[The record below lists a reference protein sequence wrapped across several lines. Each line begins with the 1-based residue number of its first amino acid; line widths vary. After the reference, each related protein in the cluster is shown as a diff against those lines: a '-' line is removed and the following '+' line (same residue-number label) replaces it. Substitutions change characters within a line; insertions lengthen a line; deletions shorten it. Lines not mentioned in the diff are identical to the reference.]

1 VVHPPFDA
9 GDPPKASANMP
20 EIETRAET
28 CAGGVVFRRTGGR
41 IEVALGEQR
50 DRLTG
55 SDNTR
60 LPKGHVEPGETPEET
75 AVREVREE
83 IGVAAEIVASL
94 GSVNYTFV
102 EEGIAV
108 AKEVH
113 FFLME
118 IASGEQSPLDGALD
132 GEMERTYWCPIEH
145 APARLTFETE
155 RRIAER
161 ARSALKSRPG
171 R

>member
-1 VVHPPFDA
+1 MAPRPFDA
-9 GDPPKASANMP
+9 DDPPKASANMP
-20 EIETRAET
+20 EIERRAET
-28 CAGGVVFRRTGGR
+28 CAGGVVFRRAGDQ
-41 IEVALGEQR
+41 IEVALAKQR

-55 SDNTR
+55 ADNTR
-60 LPKGHVEPGETPEET
+60 LAKGHVEPGETPEKT

-83 IGVAAEIVASL
+83 IGIAAEIVAPL
-94 GSVNYTFV
+94 GTVNYTFV
-102 EEGIAV
+102 EEGISV

-118 IASGEQSPLDGALD
+118 IASGESLPLD
-132 GEMERTYWCPIEH
+132 GEMERVYWCPIEH
-145 APARLTFETE
+145 ASARLTFETE

-161 ARSALKSRPG
+161 ARSALERFPG

>member
-1 VVHPPFDA
+1 VAHHPFDA
-9 GDPPKASANMP
+9 GDPPKASAKMP
-20 EIETRAET
+20 ENETRVET
-28 CAGGVVFRRTGGR
+28 CAGGVVFRRTGDQ
-41 IEVALGEQR
+41 IEVALAEQR

-60 LPKGHVEPGETPEET
+60 LAKGHVEPGETPEET

-83 IGVAAEIVASL
+83 IGVAAEIVAPL
-94 GSVNYTFV
+94 GAVNYTYV

-118 IASGEQSPLDGALD
+118 IASGERLPLD

-145 APARLTFETE
+145 ASARLTFETE

-161 ARSALKSRPG
+161 ARSALESRPG

>member
-1 VVHPPFDA
+1 
-9 GDPPKASANMP
+9 MP
-20 EIETRAET
+20 EIETRSET
-28 CAGGVVFRRTGGR
+28 CAGGVVFRRLGDR
-41 IEVALGEQR
+41 IEVALAEQR

-55 SDNTR
+55 SNNTR
-60 LPKGHVEPGETPEET
+60 LAKGHVEPGETPEET

-83 IGVAAEIVASL
+83 IGVTAEIVAPL

-102 EEGIAV
+102 EGGIAV

-118 IASGEQSPLDGALD
+118 IASGERSTPD
-132 GEMERTYWCPIEH
+132 GEMARSYWCPIEH
-145 APARLTFETE
+145 ASARLTFETE
-155 RRIAER
+155 RCIAER
-161 ARSALKSRPG
+161 ARSALEGRPG

>member
-1 VVHPPFDA
+1 VAHHPFDA
-9 GDPPKASANMP
+9 GNPPKASAEMS

-28 CAGGVVFRRTGGR
+28 CAGGVVFRRRGDR
-41 IEVALGEQR
+41 IEVALAEQR

-55 SDNTR
+55 SNNTR
-60 LPKGHVEPGETPEET
+60 LAKGHVEPGETPEET

-83 IGVAAEIVASL
+83 IGVAAKIVAPL
-94 GSVNYTFV
+94 GSVNYTYV
-102 EEGIAV
+102 EGGIAV

-118 IASGEQSPLDGALD
+118 LASGERSERD
-132 GEMERTYWCPIEH
+132 GEMARTYWCPIEQ
-145 APARLTFETE
+145 AAARLTFDTE
-155 RRIAER
+155 RGVAER
-161 ARSALKSRPG
+161 ARSALGSHPG

>member
-1 VVHPPFDA
+1 
-9 GDPPKASANMP
+9 MP
-20 EIETRAET
+20 ESETRAET
-28 CAGGVVFRRTGGR
+28 CAGGVVFRRAGDR
-41 IEVALGEQR
+41 FEVALAEQR

-55 SDNTR
+55 KDTTR
-60 LPKGHVEPGETPEET
+60 LAKGHVEAGETPEE
-75 AVREVREE
+75 AAIREVREE
-83 IGVAAEIVASL
+83 IGVAAGIVAPL

-102 EEGIAV
+102 EGGITV

-118 IASGEQSPLDGALD
+118 VASGERSPLD
-132 GEMERTYWCPIEH
+132 GEMERTYWCPVEQ
-145 APARLTFETE
+145 AAALLTFETE

-161 ARSALKSRPG
+161 ARSALEGRPG

>member
-1 VVHPPFDA
+1 M
-9 GDPPKASANMP
+9 S

-28 CAGGVVFRRTGGR
+28 CAGGIVFRRAGDR
-41 IEVALGEQR
+41 IEVALAEER

-55 SDNTR
+55 ADNTR
-60 LPKGHVEPGETPEET
+60 LAKGHVEPGETPEET

-83 IGVAAEIVASL
+83 IGVAAKIVAPL
-94 GSVNYTFV
+94 GTVNYTYV
-102 EEGIAV
+102 EDGIAV

-118 IASGEQSPLDGALD
+118 IASGKPFPLD
-132 GEMERTYWCPIEH
+132 GEMERMVWCPIDH
-145 APARLTFETE
+145 ALARLTFETE

-161 ARSALKSRPG
+161 ARSALESRPD